1 MNKLLR
7 STEYGKKII
16 STNNAGR
23 KALQNENEKLEAK
36 LLLEE
41 KELSELRKTLKLS
54 EFRPKAVAFD
64 EKVNII
70 RSEQSKKEELLID
83 KARQEEANFFKT
95 IYPLLYELMSDRGG
109 LILVDQ
115 RNVVLWDSSADLTSD
130 AIDVINKVLGN
141 GTKALQNVK

>member
-1 MNKLLR
+1 MARFVVFLFLFCLAINPSFAGQGKAIVYTVDLNKLLR

-109 LILVDQ
+109 LI
-115 RNVVLWDSSADLTSD
+115 
-130 AIDVINKVLGN
+130 
-141 GTKALQNVK
+141 